1 MMRRFLAVSVL
12 ALLVGAASC
21 LAQTKAETKQ
31 YDKALAKPSVAAYD
45 KFLKKYPSSVYA
57 DEIKARRDTLL
68 HVSPYSEEQASAIV
82 RSLLPEGAE
91 FKAIPLR
98 SGGVDRI
105 YAVCIASDT
114 LALDRVRI
122 YSAERIPGK
131 KNRPDLWK
139 ALGSYEVPSAD
150 AEGMSGRHFVDSS
163 YSFRIKGAD
172 WFGFSYLMSSADG
185 SQQVYVEACY
195 CPSSDAFDAV
205 AFRGSNTLKAGSG
218 ELYRITGRI
227 EKNLS
232 GGESQPQQ
240 RLMVSRLEGNPSL
253 DEVPERD
260 YLTDAAIEWWV
271 EHNPGALTS
280 ANKLN
285 FNILPSECS
294 LVEGFAAAKGKVN
307 SGKYRAALMDV
318 RGYTVVVVY
327 QKESADY
334 VLAWAEPECRDKYRD
349 RLLNSI
355 ELDGSTLVMS
365 FYKGSSYF
373 KYSLNLASKTLRR

>member
-1 MMRRFLAVSVL
+1 MMRRFLAASVL
-12 ALLVGAASC
+12 VLLAGTAC
-21 LAQTKAETKQ
+21 IAQTKAETKL
-31 YDKALAKPSVAAYD
+31 YDKTLAKPSVAAFD

-68 HVSPYSEEQASAIV
+68 HISPYDEEQASAII
-82 RSLLPEGAE
+82 RGLLPEDAE

-98 SGGVDRI
+98 SDGVDRI

-114 LALDRVRI
+114 LSLDRLRI
-122 YSAERIPGK
+122 LSAERIPGK
-131 KNRPDLWK
+131 KNKPDLWK

-150 AEGMSGRHFVDSS
+150 ADGMSSRHFVDSS

-172 WFGFSYLMSSADG
+172 WFGFSYLMSSSDE

-218 ELYRITGRI
+218 EPYRITGRI
-227 EKNLS
+227 EKGLT
-232 GGESQPQQ
+232 GGESQPQR
-240 RLMVSRLEGNPSL
+240 RLMISRLEGNPSL
-253 DEVPERD
+253 DAIPERD
-260 YLTDAAIEWWV
+260 YLTDAAIGWWL
-271 EHNPGALTS
+271 EHNPDALTGAS
-280 ANKLN
+280 KLS
-285 FNILPSECS
+285 FNILPQESS
-294 LVEGFAAAKGKVN
+294 LVENFAAVKGKVN
-307 SGKYRAALMDV
+307 SAKYRAALMDI

-327 QKESADY
+327 QKASSDY
-334 VLAWAEPECRDKYRD
+334 VLAWAEPECRDRYRD

-355 ELDGSTLVMS
+355 ELDGSVLTMS